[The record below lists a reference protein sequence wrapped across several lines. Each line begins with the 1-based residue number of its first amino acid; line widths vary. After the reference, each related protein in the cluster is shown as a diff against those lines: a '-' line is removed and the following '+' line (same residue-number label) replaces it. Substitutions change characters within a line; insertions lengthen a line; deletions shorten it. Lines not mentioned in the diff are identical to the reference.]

1 MSKTF
6 SASDVADRWRDI
18 VDEANAEGSAVV
30 KTEGGSDVVVVP
42 LERWAK
48 VNGASLDET
57 MAKLRKEWDE
67 QLAVLNEPGAGEKLI
82 EIFNSTPEEFAEA
95 ANAAERRRRS

>member
-6 SASDVADRWRDI
+6 SASDFGERWQD
-18 VDEANAEGSAVV
+18 VLDEAHTQGSAVV
-30 KTEGGSDVVVVP
+30 KTEDGSSVVVVP
-42 LERWAK
+42 MERWAK
-48 VNGASLDET
+48 VNGASFDEA